1 MKSGYVK
8 TGDPT
13 KNTWDAYTYKAAKAT
28 TTLDSCNGRTQPD
41 GTYGYHATTDFPYII
56 GCFTGTATFPKG
68 RAAGAMPPMGGA
80 MPPMGGAMPPM
91 GGAMP
96 PMGGPAKP

>member
-13 KNTWDAYTYKAAKAT
+13 KNTWDAYTYQVSKANNI
-28 TTLDSCNGRTQPD
+28 LDACNGRTQPD

-56 GCFTGTATFPKG
+56 GCFTGTATLPKG
-68 RAAGAMPPMGGA
+68 RAGGPMPPMGAPG
-80 MPPMGGAMPPM
+80 
-91 GGAMP
+91 
-96 PMGGPAKP
+96 KH